1 MYIDHNLL
9 FWETTFRPLG
19 VLALQIFLHALEID
33 QGLLAHTP
41 KGDEGPPKKNL
52 IVKI

>member
-9 FWETTFRPLG
+9 FRKTTFRPLG
-19 VLALQIFLHALEID
+19 GAAPQIFHELQID

-41 KGDEGPPKKNL
+41 KVYEGPPKKF
-52 IVKI
+52 